1 MEAITLIFEQRR
13 TSPVLLFMRR
23 REEEN
28 IDQVHCMS
36 VYLTP
41 SAFHNVA
48 RAHSPS
54 ASSVPRSLP
63 LMKKKKKK
71 HNFNSAASFAQQC
84 LPATG
89 HLGMGIPWR
98 DGTGC
103 CHVIGKKRQSHHMPE
118 LLPSLYLFYGTPC
131 KQQTPS
137 NPLIN
142 YHVLTLI

>member
-1 MEAITLIFEQRR
+1 MEAITLIFRAAQDI
-13 TSPVLLFMRR
+13 TSSPLYVYKRR
-23 REEEN
+23 REHRSSAC
-28 IDQVHCMS
+28 IS

-41 SAFHNVA
+41 SAVHNAA
-48 RAHSPS
+48 RAQPFRFLG
-54 ASSVPRSLP
+54 PCSLP
-63 LMKKKKKK
+63 QMKKKC
-71 HNFNSAASFAQQC
+71 NFNSAASFAQQC
-84 LPATG
+84 LTATG
-89 HLGMGIPWR
+89 HLGIGIPWR

-103 CHVIGKKRQSHHMPE
+103 CHVIGKKRQSHHMPK